1 MGENRQ
7 VSESSAPRP
16 SDQPVRAFVHA
27 GGATTAY
34 LRAGHGAPVVLLVEP
49 GSSDVLVGRLARDFR
64 VVAPE
69 VPAPPETAPPETAPP
84 ETTPPDTVADP
95 AGRLAFCRWLR
106 AFCDG
111 LGIERCGLVAGAAYG
126 AAALAFALLEEERV
140 ERLVLL
146 DARRL
151 DGHAAE
157 LAARTSSPP
166 LCLCPPTGDAAA
178 AEAAAHFLLGGN

>member
-1 MGENRQ
+1 
-7 VSESSAPRP
+7 
-16 SDQPVRAFVHA
+16 VRAFVHA
-27 GGATTAY
+27 GGATTEY

-69 VPAPPETAPPETAPP
+69 VPAPPETA
-84 ETTPPDTVADP
+84 ADP
-95 AGRLAFCRWLR
+95 SGRLAFCRWLR

-166 LCLCPPTGDAAA
+166 LFLCPPTGVAAA
-178 AEAAAHFLLGGN
+178 AETAAHFLLGGN

>member
-1 MGENRQ
+1 MGENRE
-7 VSESSAPRP
+7 VSESSVPRP
-16 SDQPVRAFVHA
+16 SDHSVRAFVHA

-34 LRAGHGAPVVLLVEP
+34 LRAGHGPPVVLLVEP

-69 VPAPPETAPPETAPP
+69 VPAPPETALPE
-84 ETTPPDTVADP
+84 TVADP
-95 AGRLAFCRWLR
+95 SGRLAFCRWLR

-111 LGIERCGLVAGAAYG
+111 LGIERCGLVADAAYG

-166 LCLCPPTGDAAA
+166 LCLCPPTGDAAS
-178 AEAAAHFLLGGN
+178 AEAAAHFLIGGN